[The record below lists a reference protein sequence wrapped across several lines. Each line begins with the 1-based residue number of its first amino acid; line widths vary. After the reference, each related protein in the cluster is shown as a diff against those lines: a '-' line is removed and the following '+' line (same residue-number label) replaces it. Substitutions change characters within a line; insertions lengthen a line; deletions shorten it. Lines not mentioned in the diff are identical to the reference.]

1 MTYGTI
7 MFKKRYTGSWT
18 AATFIAAEP
27 SLLSQLTLPEVERSE
42 EINAELDHQGRAD
55 SVE

>member
-1 MTYGTI
+1 MSG
-7 MFKKRYTGSWT
+7 RPVV
-18 AATFIAAEP
+18 EP
-27 SLLSQLTLPEVERSE
+27 SLLSQLTLPEVERRE